1 MSGKAPYGNYA
12 HAVLTNN
19 AVRTPDD
26 VALVYRGRSY
36 TFDALN
42 KRVNRTANALTALGV
57 KPGQKVASLLGEA
70 LHVAETYF
78 AEAKIGAIIAAFNPY
93 WAPEMVVAMA
103 RQSKIDWLALDA
115 PNAGIAPLIRA
126 ELPHVKLI
134 AIGTGIDGAVSLD
147 DAVAGASDA
156 EPPLGGFF
164 DDPMGFF
171 YTSGTTG
178 TSKAVVH
185 SHSSCIQMSTVLY
198 EVERSADSVWGSG
211 PIIWGIGFPC
221 TIGAAVYAG
230 MKVALEDDLGPAK
243 LLDAVQR
250 ERISHITMIPSQ
262 WGDILSNHPHQD
274 FDLSS
279 LKVILLG
286 GEPISP
292 NIFSRL
298 MERLPGLS
306 LYSFYGQSEGPYNC
320 VNTISEAPMAAT
332 SGRARIGQAVQTIGA
347 GGDRVVGVPGEIIMT
362 GPHLFQG
369 YDGQPEKTAEVLKD
383 GWFYTGDLGLMDD
396 SGRLTVLGRKEDAIT
411 RGGHYLRPIQIEDVA
426 GAIEGVA
433 EAGVA
438 GSPAGAT
445 EQKIILAVS
454 PQPGASLDEARLRA
468 KLTTMLPAEAMP
480 DLIVVADSLP
490 HGNDASGG
498 RGKLLRREIRAL
510 YEGRLDR

>member
-1 MSGKAPYGNYA
+1 MSTRAPYGNYA

-19 AVRTPDD
+19 AARTPDD
-26 VALVYRGRSY
+26 VALVYRGQSY
-36 TFDALN
+36 SFDALN
-42 KRVNRTANALTALGV
+42 RRVNRTANALRALGV
-57 KPGQKVASLLGEA
+57 EPGQKVASLLGEA

-78 AEAKIGAIIAAFNPY
+78 AEAKIGAVIAAFNPY
-93 WAPEMVVAMA
+93 WAPDMVVEMA
-103 RQSKIDWLALDA
+103 RRSKVDWLTIDA
-115 PNAGIAPLIRA
+115 PNAKFAQTVRA
-126 ELPHVKLI
+126 ELPEVRLI
-134 AIGTGIDGAVSLD
+134 AVGTRIDGAVSLD
-147 DAVAGASDA
+147 DALAQASDE
-156 EPPLGGFF
+156 EPPLGAFF

-198 EVERSADSVWGSG
+198 EVERSTDSVWGSG

-221 TIGAAVYAG
+221 TIGAAFYAG
-230 MKVALEDDLGPAK
+230 MKVALEDDLGPAR
-243 LLDAVQR
+243 LLEAVQR

-262 WGDILSNHPHQD
+262 WADILSNHPHQD

-320 VNTISEAPMAAT
+320 VNTITEAHLAAT
-332 SGRARIGQAVQTIGA
+332 SGRARVGQAVRTIGA
-347 GGDRVVGVPGEIIMT
+347 NGERVVGVPGEIVMT

-369 YDGQPEKTAEVLKD
+369 YDGQPDKTAEVLKD
-383 GWFYTGDLGLMDD
+383 GWFHTGDLGLMDE
-396 SGRLTVLGRKEDAIT
+396 SGRLTVLGRKEDAIS

-426 GAIEGVA
+426 GTIEGVA

-438 GSPAGAT
+438 GSPAGAP

-454 PQPGASLDEARLRA
+454 PQPGATLDEAGLRA
-468 KLTTMLPAEAMP
+468 RLEALLPAEAMP

-510 YEGRLDR
+510 YEGRLAG